1 MHHRKAGRV
10 GTALTRGLSGL
21 PGRGKD
27 LKLGYQLQLVWP
39 KIVGE
44 LMAKYLFPVDV
55 SGSRLTIGVT
65 NSTWM
70 QEAEYQRDT
79 LLSNISAELGP
90 RRIATIQFRMLPQSP
105 AVPAK
110 PARARV
116 GPAPK
121 PPPPPQLSAEQRAHL
136 EEELARISDPALRE
150 QLRRI
155 LEKSFAKNRGA

>member
-1 MHHRKAGRV
+1 MKNRTSRL
-10 GTALTRGLSGL
+10 GTALGRGLAGL
-21 PGRGKD
+21 PGRGRD
-27 LKLGYQLQLVWP
+27 LKLGYRLQLAWP

-55 SGSRLTIGVT
+55 TGSKLTIGVT

-79 LLSNISAELGP
+79 LLANIASELGP
-90 RRIATIQFRMLPQSP
+90 RQIETLAFKMLPQSP

-110 PARARV
+110 KVKARV
-116 GPAPK
+116 GPAPQ
-121 PPPPPQLSAEQRAHL
+121 PPPPPTLSAEQRAHL
-136 EEELARISDPALRE
+136 ETELARIADPTLRE

-155 LEKSFAKNRGA
+155 LEKSFARHRGA

>member
-1 MHHRKAGRV
+1 VQHRKAGRV
-10 GTALTRGLSGL
+10 GPALSRGLSGL

-27 LKLGYQLQLVWP
+27 LKLGYQLQLAWP
-39 KIVGE
+39 RIVGE

-55 SGSRLTIGVT
+55 SGSKLTIGVT

-79 LLSNISAELGP
+79 LLENIAKELGP
-90 RRIATIQFRMLPQSP
+90 KAIQAISFRMLPQSP

-110 PARARV
+110 PVKARV

-121 PPPPPQLSAEQRAHL
+121 PPPPPQLSSEQRAHL
-136 EEELARISDPALRE
+136 DEELARIKDPGLRE
-150 QLRRI
+150 QMRRI
-155 LEKSFAKNRGA
+155 LEKAFAKNRGA